1 MKKTRIISRLQ
12 FLFSVIFTK
21 HVNWGQILLTFSLCF
36 LTLKINKKDS
46 KKKLKRTNKPR
57 KLCMCIVLIRN
68 HRCERMNVF
77 SENID
82 QKIHFFHKLN
92 LICFF
97 ERKEIF
103 VKLEVQKIFASGLF
117 ALYSILM
124 KKTRIISRLQFLFS
138 VIFTKQWRWTNRKL
152 RFSLFLNETLL
163 YYTKLKLFFFLKL
176 DFQCICS
183 C

>member
-1 MKKTRIISRLQ
+1 MYVYSFDTESSMWK
-12 FLFSVIFTK
+12 
-21 HVNWGQILLTFSLCF
+21 NECF
-36 LTLKINKKDS
+36 FWKYRSKD
-46 KKKLKRTNKPR
+46 P
-57 KLCMCIVLIRN
+57 
-68 HRCERMNVF
+68 
-77 SENID
+77 
-82 QKIHFFHKLN
+82 FFHKLN

-103 VKLEVQKIFASGLF
+103 VKLMVQKIFASGLF
-117 ALYSILM
+117 ALYFILV

-176 DFQCICS
+176 DFQCIFFCCTIRLLKFS
-183 C
+183 FSIFGFMTKIIKTTKTFFLP